1 MTLQSHGSVTL
12 RMSHDNQ
19 NMDVLGTWDVSH
31 GLRGASVATDGILQ
45 GSVFKPVLFN
55 VFINDSNEDL
65 DVILSKFVDDAKLTG
80 VLAPLRVERPRPKI
94 LTNLRVVT
102 ICVKKSKCWSCTWDG
117 AAPALCTDGGMR
129 GWGAAPWKG
138 IWGFWLAAS

>member
-55 VFINDSNEDL
+55 VFINDSDKDL
-65 DVILSKFVDDAKLTG
+65 EVTLSRFVDDAKLGG
-80 VLAPLRVERPRPKI
+80 VVLTPLRVERPCAWI
-94 LTNLRVVT
+94 LTNSRVVSM
-102 ICVKKSKCWSCTWDG
+102 CMKKSRRWFCTWDG
-117 AAPALCTDGGMR
+117 ASLALCTDGG
-129 GWGAAPWKG
+129 KT
-138 IWGFWLAAS
+138 F

>member
-55 VFINDSNEDL
+55 VFINDLGVEL
-65 DVILSKFVDDAKLTG
+65 EDVI
-80 VLAPLRVERPRPKI
+80 
-94 LTNLRVVT
+94 N
-102 ICVKKSKCWSCTWDG
+102 KSADIT
-117 AAPALCTDGGMR
+117 
-129 GWGAAPWKG
+129 
-138 IWGFWLAAS
+138 

>member
-1 MTLQSHGSVTL
+1 MTYSHGSVTL

-31 GLRGASVATDGILQ
+31 GLRGASVVTDGILQ

-65 DVILSKFVDDAKLTG
+65 DVILSKFVDDAKLAG

-102 ICVKKSKCWSCTWDG
+102 ICVKKSKCWFCTWDG

-129 GWGAAPWKG
+129 GWGAAPHKS
-138 IWGFWLAAS
+138 IWGFRLTAS

>member
-1 MTLQSHGSVTL
+1 VTLQSHGSVTL

-31 GLRGASVATDGILQ
+31 GLRGASVVTDGILQ

-65 DVILSKFVDDAKLTG
+65 DVILSKFVDDAKLAG

-117 AAPALCTDGGMR
+117 AAPVPPRPGT
-129 GWGAAPWKG
+129 APQ
-138 IWGFWLAAS
+138 LLLP